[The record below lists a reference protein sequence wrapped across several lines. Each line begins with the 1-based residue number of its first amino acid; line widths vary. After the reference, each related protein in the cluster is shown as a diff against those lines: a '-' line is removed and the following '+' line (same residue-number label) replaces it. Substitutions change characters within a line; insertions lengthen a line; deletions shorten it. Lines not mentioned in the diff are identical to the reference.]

1 MGNKSTFVLL
11 LMSLFCIQFVE
22 NNFARAATTTITDIC
37 GTSFSC
43 NYGVGPKSF
52 LCMSAS
58 AKSGSCVL
66 VNGNSES
73 ACPHSSSVTAKQC
86 QKSSPTQSNVKS
98 QGQINCE
105 ARQAKWDTNTN
116 ICSDTDPDGTTK
128 QVCISKGGDW
138 TDSDLPH
145 CCYDNPA
152 KIAACGQANWD
163 YDKHECKTTN
173 TNQTKAN
180 CIKTPG
186 KVWDDVNQKCN
197 DSVTAKQCSVY
208 SNQEEHPVP
217 ESVSS
222 TKKEFHCVCKY
233 ANVMGKI
240 LEYRRDHESSN
251 CPETPSKPQVATQET
266 YNEPVLPCLED
277 VKNKI
282 NSCKNIATETIKTC
296 DSKSEKNAKITQPVG
311 SVMSLAT
318 QAMHTSAVN
327 KGAAEQCKTAGYLSA
342 ASGYALGAIET
353 NCKNELAQCQSTCAD
368 VKNYDQDTITMFC
381 EGKAVGQETLLAY
394 QAEKL
399 AEVAEG
405 VDEECFQ
412 KKEGTATQLLESV
425 TQGVAAYISANRAA
439 VQCEQTISS
448 QPQLVPLTNKCLD
461 SPNAAG
467 CPVNCATNPT
477 NAQCACITNP
487 NAAGCKAGAGSQ
499 MAGNPNGKSQ
509 NLPSLETGFNSKPAN
524 AGGGGGRLDLDLG
537 DASEQ
542 NPLDQKP
549 VADTASSPM
558 FAPAAAANPGS
569 GGGTAGA
576 DGQGKNGKAGAAS
589 EEDTGLFGG
598 VFQNLKNAAGSL
610 FGSGGSGNST
620 GKKSSS
626 ATSAT
631 NPSGLK
637 PVVGNKNLR
646 GIASNGKSCFVD
658 SKGAEF
664 CFGKKNMDIFKM
676 MNLQY
681 NNQYNTLIIDK

>member
-1 MGNKSTFVLL
+1 
-11 LMSLFCIQFVE
+11 
-22 NNFARAATTTITDIC
+22 
-37 GTSFSC
+37 
-43 NYGVGPKSF
+43 
-52 LCMSAS
+52 MSAS

-105 ARQAKWDTNTN
+105 ARQAKWDTNTST
-116 ICSDTDPDGTTK
+116 CSDTDADGTTK

-222 TKKEFHCVCKY
+222 TKKEFHCVCKN
-233 ANVMGKI
+233 ANEMGKI
-240 LEYRRDHESSN
+240 LEYRRDYEANN
-251 CPETPSKPQVATQET
+251 CPKTPPKAQASTKDTF
-266 YNEPVLPCLED
+266 NEPVLPCLEK

-282 NSCKNIATETIKTC
+282 NSCKDISTETIKTC

-311 SVMSLAT
+311 SVLSVAT

-327 KGAAEQCKTAGYLSA
+327 KGALEQCKTAGYLSA
-342 ASGYALGAIET
+342 ASGYAMGAIET
-353 NCKNELAQCQSTCAD
+353 NCKNELAQCQSACAE
-368 VKNYDQDTITMFC
+368 VKNYDADTIAKLC
-381 EGKAVGQETLLAY
+381 NAEGGPGNNGQETLID

-412 KKEGTATQLLESV
+412 DKEGTAVRLLESA
-425 TQGVAAYISANRAA
+425 TQGVAAYISANKAA

-448 QPQLVPLTNKCLD
+448 QPQLVPLTNTCA
-461 SPNAAG
+461 SNPNAAG

-477 NAQCACITNP
+477 NAQCACLADP
-487 NAAGCKAGAGSQ
+487 NAAGCKGGAGSQ
-499 MAGNPNGKSQ
+499 MAEKTNVPSQ
-509 NLPSLETGFNSKPAN
+509 NLPSL
-524 AGGGGGRLDLDLG
+524 GGGDFNTKPSAVSSGGSDRLDLSLNDG
-537 DASEQ
+537 SEK
-542 NPLDQKP
+542 NTLDQKP
-549 VADTASSPM
+549 VADTASQAIV
-558 FAPAAAANPGS
+558 APAAAANSGG
-569 GGGTAGA
+569 GGGTAAA
-576 DGQGKNGKAGAAS
+576 DGKGKNGKAGAGT
-589 EEDTGLFGG
+589 EEDRGLFGG

-610 FGSGGSGNST
+610 FGGGISPN
-620 GKKSSS
+620 GKKSSV
-626 ATSAT
+626 ATTPA
-631 NPSGLK
+631 NPNSLK
-637 PVVGNKNLR
+637 PVVGKNGLR

-658 SKGAEF
+658 AKGAEF

-676 MNLQY
+676 MNIQY